1 MCNFNPE
8 KCTSLCPQYSM
19 CAVKYSEFKYNTIES
34 KINSLFNSVN
44 QLNESL
50 ILLYKKINTLDNV
63 NKEVQNTTVLTS
75 TANTD
80 SDLNKTGENHAF

>member
-1 MCNFNPE
+1 
-8 KCTSLCPQYSM
+8 M

-44 QLNESL
+44 QLNESI

-63 NKEVQNTTVLTS
+63 NKEVQTTVLTS
-75 TANTD
+75 MANTD
-80 SDLNKTGENHAF
+80 SD